1 MVGSEIILDYFPGL
15 NKTQQNQIAQLGGL
29 YHFHNQRVNVISRK
43 DMDLFY
49 IHHVLHSLALAKTCS
64 FVNGSNFIDIGTGGG
79 FPGIPLSILF
89 PEVKFTLVDSIGK
102 KIAVVQD
109 VIDSLNLVNAKAIL
123 YRAENL
129 NSTYDGAIARAVA
142 PAIELFNWMKGH
154 WNAEPLFYLL
164 KGGDLNAELNAVL
177 QVSPNI
183 KIKIQSISDIFP
195 SQAFFETKK
204 VVQLSY

>member
-15 NKTQQNQIAQLGGL
+15 SKTQQNQIVQLGGL

-43 DMDLFY
+43 DMDMFY
-49 IHHVLHSLALAKTCS
+49 IHHVLHSLALAKTCA
-64 FVNGSNFIDIGTGGG
+64 FANGSNFIDIGTGGG

-89 PEVKFTLVDSIGK
+89 PEVRFTLVDSIGK

-109 VIDSLNLVNAKAIL
+109 VIDSLKLGNAKAIL
-123 YRAENL
+123 YRAEHL

-142 PAIELFNWMKGH
+142 PAIELFNWMNGH

-164 KGGDLNAELNAVL
+164 KGGDLGTELNEVL
-177 QVSPNI
+177 QVSPKI
-183 KIKIQSISDIFP
+183 KMKIQSISEIFP
-195 SQAFFETKK
+195 AQAFFETKK
-204 VVQLSY
+204 VVQLFH